1 MSIEEIIYGLN
12 SIAREKQAKNAGLP
26 DGFPLD
32 TGLLDDETVLRE
44 AIALL
49 KTHPEAQPNEPLT
62 PEDTLTMH
70 GEPAFL
76 HWPDGGEWVLI
87 RVASQDREKV
97 ELVHRNGILAP
108 IRFVFDGGGKLYR
121 RPSKEAEEA
130 MRKEEQNGKN

>member
-1 MSIEEIIYGLN
+1 MSIEEIINHLDILACVGEWAEEDGRVRDIN
-12 SIAREKQAKNAGLP
+12 GANAAA
-26 DGFPLD
+26 
-32 TGLLDDETVLRE
+32 LRQ

-70 GEPAFL
+70 GEPAYL
-76 HWPDGGEWVLI
+76 YWPDGGEWVLI
-87 RVASQDREKV
+87 RVASPDREKV

-121 RPSKEAEEA
+121 RPPKEAEEA
-130 MRKEEQNGKN
+130 LREERQNGKD